1 MSVKHKMIR
10 GTLILTSAGLLSRFM
25 GFFFRIFL
33 SHAFGEESVGLYQLV
48 FPVYS
53 LCFSLGTAGIQTAL
67 SRTVARKVSMGRPE
81 DARNVLY
88 AGLAVTV
95 SFSLAEVIFIQQN
108 AGMIAQRFL
117 GDIRC
122 TELLLIISYALPCA
136 SVHSCI
142 CGYSYGLQQTKTP
155 AVSQLVEQTARI
167 SSVLIFFFLLRESGR
182 TPSVSLAVAGIVIG
196 EFASALY
203 SARMFSGTGGNRGY
217 FSADLFGKSFREL
230 IPLSLPLTANR
241 AVVTLLQSIE
251 AVSIPACLRAYGHG
265 TGDTLIIYGVL
276 TGMAL
281 PCILFPSAVT
291 NSVGVMLMPAV
302 AEKQASG
309 NRTGMM
315 HLIRRAAG
323 SCFLLGMAC
332 CLFFLIFGTFIGNIL
347 FHSDT
352 AGKFIVTLAWICPF
366 LYTNSALI
374 STINGLGK
382 TLFTFLINTSGL
394 AIRIA
399 SVFLVIPHFG
409 IQGYLWGLLLSQFI
423 VSGMAV
429 WILWIISGRI
439 PATDT

>member
-323 SCFLLGMAC
+323 GCFLLGMAC

-429 WILWIISGRI
+429 RILWIISGRI

>member
-167 SSVLIFFFLLRESGR
+167 SSVLILFFLLRESGR

-291 NSVGVMLMPAV
+291 NSVGGMLMPAV

-323 SCFLLGMAC
+323 GCFLLGMAC

>member
-122 TELLLIISYALPCA
+122 TELLLIISYAFPCA

-323 SCFLLGMAC
+323 GCFLLGMAC

-394 AIRIA
+394 SIRIA

>member
-291 NSVGVMLMPAV
+291 NSVGVMLMPVV

-323 SCFLLGMAC
+323 GCFLLGMAC

>member
-323 SCFLLGMAC
+323 GCFLLGMAC

-429 WILWIISGRI
+429 WILRIISGRI

>member
-122 TELLLIISYALPCA
+122 TELLLIISYAFPCA

-302 AEKQASG
+302 AEKQVSG

-323 SCFLLGMAC
+323 GCFLLGMAC

>member
-122 TELLLIISYALPCA
+122 TELLLIISYARPCA

-323 SCFLLGMAC
+323 GCFLLGMAC

-394 AIRIA
+394 VIRIA